1 MKRNAFFQ
9 LIHKEDGTY
18 LKAYPAVDGG
28 MPRSRGD
35 TTTLKSKKNNGK
47 YGIDGK

>member
-28 MPRSRGD
+28 MP
-35 TTTLKSKKNNGK
+35 LKSDDILTYLAKNN
-47 YGIDGK
+47 IVI